1 MGGNRLL
8 PLLGMAPVVET
19 DAENVARLDRGKPL
33 LDPSHFPG
41 IDEVAKQVPLEE
53 RDAAVAMF
61 VAEVLVAFG
70 RKANDP
76 HRGFSGGGS
85 GV

>member
-1 MGGNRLL
+1 MTIWDVCIRR
-8 PLLGMAPVVET
+8 PVFT
-19 DAENVARLDRGKPL
+19 
-33 LDPSHFPG
+33 
-41 IDEVAKQVPLEE
+41 
-53 RDAAVAMF
+53 AMF

-70 RKANDP
+70 RKADDP